1 MLKDGSGRYMTKIEQ
16 LQEQIKDLERQIRA
30 IQGDVDSNLRRIDF
44 LDTRFTRIKENLRI
58 MIRKIANKWGVPD
71 YQVGDIE

>member
-1 MLKDGSGRYMTKIEQ
+1 MTKIEQ

>member
-1 MLKDGSGRYMTKIEQ
+1 MWKDGSGLYMTKIEQ